1 MFKQIIMLLLMGF
14 SLSNGLA
21 QKHLSP
27 IEQYNVEKGIALE
40 GIDPTSYFLQAKPEK
55 GKKEFAV
62 SDQGVLYFFSNQ
74 KNKDL
79 FLANPSKYKPEY
91 GGWCAYAMGAK
102 GEKVT
107 VDPYTYKLVN
117 NKLYLFYNQFFNNTL
132 KDWNKDQ
139 DNLMRQAD
147 LNWKKFTH

>member
-1 MFKQIIMLLLMGF
+1 MFKQIILFLLLCFTISNGYSQIQKGPKEQF
-14 SLSNGLA
+14 NVENGLA
-21 QKHLSP
+21 
-27 IEQYNVEKGIALE
+27 LE
-40 GIDPTSYFLQAKPEK
+40 GMDPTSYFLQPKPQK

-62 SDQGVLYFFSNQ
+62 SDQGVLYLFSNQ
-74 KNKDL
+74 KNKDQ
-79 FLANPSKYKPEY
+79 FLSNPSKYKPEY

-102 GEKVT
+102 GEKVS
-107 VDPYTYKLVN
+107 VDPYTYKLIN

-147 LNWKKFTH
+147 LNWKKITR

>member
-1 MFKQIIMLLLMGF
+1 MFKQIIMLLFMGF

-21 QKHLSP
+21 QKLQSP
-27 IEQYNVEKGIALE
+27 KEQYNLEKGIALE
-40 GIDPTSYFLQAKPEK
+40 GIDPISYFLQAKPEK

-79 FLANPSKYKPEY
+79 FLSNPSKYKPEY

-139 DNLMRQAD
+139 DNLMRKAD
-147 LNWKKFTH
+147 LNWKKLTL

>member
-1 MFKQIIMLLLMGF
+1 MFKQVILFLLMGF
-14 SLSNGLA
+14 SLSNSFA
-21 QKHLSP
+21 QSHQSP
-27 IEQYNVEKGIALE
+27 KEQFNLEKGIALE

-55 GKKEFAV
+55 GKKNLPCLTKGSCISFQIKK
-62 SDQGVLYFFSNQ
+62 QGFIPCKSR
-74 KNKDL
+74 
-79 FLANPSKYKPEY
+79 KYKPEY

-107 VDPYTYKLVN
+107 VDPYTFKLVN

-147 LNWKKFTH
+147 LNWKN